1 MAVDSDDVLPSL
13 HKAIDLL
20 PPSADL
26 LYLGWCFEE
35 CRRTQYAEPPPE
47 RATNSDSRR
56 MELMKLSDETYYN
69 VKRDVELIK
78 VDGPERATNSV
89 KRDVELIKL
98 DGPYC
103 RYAK

>member
-1 MAVDSDDVLPSL
+1 
-13 HKAIDLL
+13 
-20 PPSADL
+20 
-26 LYLGWCFEE
+26 
-35 CRRTQYAEPPPE
+35 
-47 RATNSDSRR
+47 
-56 MELMKLSDETYYN
+56 MKLSDETYYN